1 MKILVI
7 NSGSSSIK
15 YKLFDMPGECLIS
28 KGALEHIGE
37 KGSKFSDHYSGLKTI
52 IEQVDSVE
60 AVGHRVV
67 HARPILR
74 IVQDRGD

>member
-15 YKLFDMPGECLIS
+15 YKLFDMPTERLIL

-37 KGSKFSDHYSGLKTI
+37 KDSQFANHYAGLKTI
-52 IEQVDSVE
+52 LEKFY
-60 AVGHRVV
+60 
-67 HARPILR
+67 LFYL
-74 IVQDRGD
+74 